1 MRHAVHLPILLALAT
16 ALSLAGTNAG
26 AQDGLKQRK
35 FKFFY
40 TATVTDIPVGAKTV
54 DLWAPYPQS
63 DENQDIHQVK
73 IDAPGPV
80 EIGRESRYGNLSL
93 HYRATNPTAP
103 VTVKLEVL
111 ATRRENAGVDE
122 SLSAEEMKPYLGAE
136 PLVPLDGPVDTLAKE
151 AVKGKRG
158 DAAKARAIYEKV
170 TGMVKYDKSGTGWG
184 RGDALYVCDV
194 KRGNCT
200 DFHALIMGMARN
212 QGIPARFS
220 LGFSIPEARGSGEIA
235 GYHCWAELYVK
246 DRWIPVDSSEAAKAL
261 AKGDVAKK
269 DYYFGHHDE
278 NRLEFSRGRHLT
290 LIPRQ
295 QGEPLNFFVY
305 PYAEVDG
312 KKHDKVDKKF
322 AYEDVAGG

>member
-1 MRHAVHLPILLALAT
+1 MMALLTTGVVAQD
-16 ALSLAGTNAG
+16 SG
-26 AQDGLKQRK
+26 AQSPAKQRK
-35 FKFFY
+35 FKFLY
-40 TATVTDIPVGAKTV
+40 TATVNEIPAGAKSV
-54 DLWAPYPQS
+54 DLWLPYPQT
-63 DENQDIHQVK
+63 DLNQDIHQVR

-80 EIGRESRYGNLSL
+80 ELGREPKYGNLAL

-111 ATRRENAGVDE
+111 ATRRENAGINETVSVADAK
-122 SLSAEEMKPYLGAE
+122 LYLGAE

-170 TGMVKYDKSGTGWG
+170 TGMVKYDKSGAGWG
-184 RGDALYVCDV
+184 RGDALYVCDA

-200 DFHALIMGMARN
+200 DFHALIIGMARN
-212 QGIPARFS
+212 QGLPARFAI
-220 LGFSIPEARGSGEIA
+220 GFSIPEARGSGDIA

-246 DRWIPVDSSEAAKAL
+246 DRWVPVDSSEAAKAL
-261 AKGDVAKK
+261 AKGDFAKK
-269 DYYFGHHDE
+269 DYYYGHHDE
-278 NRLEFSRGRHLT
+278 NRIEFSRGRHLT
-290 LIPRQ
+290 LTPLQ

-312 KKHDKVDKKF
+312 KNHDKVERKF
-322 AYEDVAGG
+322 AYEDAAGS